1 MAFNKK
7 QKKTI
12 AAMSS
17 VVGLR
22 MLAVFLVLPVFVLFA
37 EKFTSSFILIGIAF
51 GIYGLSRAIFQ
62 IPFGYISDK
71 IGRKNVLFFG
81 MLLFGIFTFII
92 GFSDNIYELIL
103 LRFLQGV
110 AAESSVAFALVSD
123 TVSESDRTKAMAFLG
138 IPIGLSFVVGIVM
151 GPLLSYY
158 FGYPFLFY
166 ISGIFGIISA
176 LLIMVLMEE
185 PKSKE
190 MLKEIEVS
198 FKDAVAVFKNKTLAN
213 LSLQGFLLSFF
224 MTVFFFGL
232 PLIVKHELGTGYY
245 YKVLIPMVVFSLF
258 AMMKASKKA
267 DMGYEVH
274 LLKLSFLL
282 MAVSSIFMF
291 SDAKGYALPVIII
304 GGILFFTGFS
314 ITEPIM
320 PSLVSSSSD
329 KSFVGTSMGV
339 YNTLQFSGSFIG
351 GSIAGLLYESY
362 RSFIPAILIAS
373 SLICY
378 LLIMRIKK

>member
-1 MAFNKK
+1 MAFNKT

-12 AAMSS
+12 MAMSS

-37 EKFTSSFILIGIAF
+37 EKFTTNLILVGIAF

-62 IPFGYISDK
+62 IPFGYLSDK

-81 MLLFGIFTFII
+81 MLLFGVLTFII
-92 GFSDNIYELIL
+92 GFTSNIYELIS

-123 TVSESDRTKAMAFLG
+123 TVSENDRAKALAYLG

-151 GPLLSYY
+151 GPFLSYY

-166 ISGIFGIISA
+166 FSGVLGILSA
-176 LLIMVLMEE
+176 LFILVLVEE

-190 MLKEIEVS
+190 MLKEIEIT
-198 FKDAVAVFKNKTLAN
+198 FKDIIKVFKNKTLAN
-213 LSLQGFLLSFF
+213 LSIQGFLLSLF
-224 MTVFFFGL
+224 MTIFFFSL

-245 YKVLIPMVVFSLF
+245 YKILIPMVILSLF

-267 DMGYEVH
+267 DMGYEIH
-274 LLKLSFLL
+274 LLKFSFIL
-282 MAVSSIFMF
+282 MGISSLFMF
-291 SDAKGYALPVIII
+291 SYAGSYTLSVIIL

-320 PSLVSSSSD
+320 PSLVASSSD
-329 KSFVGTSMGV
+329 KSLTGTSMGI
-339 YNTLQFSGSFIG
+339 YNTLQFSGSFFG
-351 GSIAGLLYESY
+351 GSIAGLLFKDYY
-362 RSFIPAILIAS
+362 GLIPVILIIS
-373 SLICY
+373 SLACY
-378 LLIMRIKK
+378 ILIMRVKK

>member
-12 AAMSS
+12 IAMSS

-92 GFSDNIYELIL
+92 GFSDNIYELIS

-123 TVSESDRTKAMAFLG
+123 TVSEGDRTKAMAFLG

-151 GPLLSYY
+151 GPLFSYY

-166 ISGIFGIISA
+166 VSGILGIISA
-176 LLIMVLMEE
+176 VLILVWVEE

-190 MLKEIEVS
+190 MLKEIEIS
-198 FKDAVAVFKNKTLAN
+198 FKDAVAVLKNKTLAN
-213 LSLQGFLLSFF
+213 LSVQGFLLSFF

-258 AMMKASKKA
+258 AMIKASKKA

-291 SDAKGYALPVIII
+291 SDTKGYALPVIII

-378 LLIMRIKK
+378 IFIMRIKK